1 MAIDLGSA
9 IDAWQ
14 EAVADAQAAE
24 KLLNQTWLDYLQRRG
39 PAATDGLV
47 KEVARFR
54 GRAEARLMF
63 ALALANS
70 GPQARPSMALA
81 FTQSESVA
89 RVSVREQALSATAGS
104 IT

>member
-9 IDAWQ
+9 IEAWQ

-24 KLLNQTWLDYLQRRG
+24 KLLNQTWHDYLQRRG
-39 PAATDGLV
+39 PPATDGLV

-70 GPQARPSMALA
+70 GPQARPSMTLA
-81 FTQSESVA
+81 FTHSEPIA
-89 RVSVREQALSATAGS
+89 RVSAREEALTATAGS
-104 IT
+104 VI